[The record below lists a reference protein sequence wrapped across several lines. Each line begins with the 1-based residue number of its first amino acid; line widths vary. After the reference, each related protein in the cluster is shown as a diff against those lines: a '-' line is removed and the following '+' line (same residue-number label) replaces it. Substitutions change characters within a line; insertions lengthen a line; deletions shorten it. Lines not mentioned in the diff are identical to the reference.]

1 MKKIFCKVALCF
13 VALGFVACDAAGNA
27 NAPIEVQYR
36 ERDNSMWQG
45 LKVREIRITALEDV
59 EILKVIPNRG
69 NCEATGMSVENWRY
83 GSVPNVHIGQEKT
96 LMYGE
101 TWDLTLSNN
110 CSRLLEV
117 KVVTDKGEFEFK
129 F

>member
-1 MKKIFCKVALCF
+1 MNNFFVKVALAF
-13 VALGFVACDAAGNA
+13 IALGFLGCGADSFKQ
-27 NAPIEVQYR
+27 APIEVEYR
-36 ERDNSMWQG
+36 ERDNSVWDG
-45 LKVREIRITALEDV
+45 LRVKEIRITALEDV
-59 EILKVIPNRG
+59 EIIKVIANRG
-69 NCEATGMSVENWRY
+69 NCEATGMSVDNWRY

-101 TWDLTLSNN
+101 TWDLTLSN
-110 CSRLLEV
+110 CPRLLEV